1 MSGKQYFAFKSRR
14 GTSVLDW
21 CEVWS
26 TRPNSI
32 LAEPAIARSGLRG
45 FSMVELLVV
54 IVVIGIL
61 AALLLPFLAGAS
73 HRSRVAV
80 DMLNLRTLQIA
91 HYQYAIDSKGRFAD
105 AGLAHGGLE
114 NQEIAWL
121 NLIGEHID
129 IKAHVR
135 SPLDVSPHWTM
146 PIEGTSDRFRRTS
159 YGWNNY
165 LSRTHSPAAAIDP
178 LDAADCLSRVKNPS
192 NTIHFLHMAGTGA
205 YAGADHVHVENWWI
219 SDAHPD
225 APAVLASNQV
235 ETNIVDGEKGSKT
248 AQSNY
253 GFIDGHVQTLS
264 FGETYAT
271 PEWNRFDP
279 KVAGRNF

>member
-1 MSGKQYFAFKSRR
+1 MSERTKVVLNGQVSSRA
-14 GTSVLDW
+14 GV
-21 CEVWS
+21 
-26 TRPNSI
+26 P
-32 LAEPAIARSGLRG
+32 G
-45 FSMVELLVV
+45 FSIVELLAV
-54 IVVIGIL
+54 IVVLGIL
-61 AALLLPFLAGAS
+61 AALLLPSLAAAS
-73 HRSRVAV
+73 HRVHVAV
-80 DMLNLRTLQIA
+80 DKSNLRALQIA
-91 HYQYAIDSKGRFAD
+91 HYQYAIDSNGRFAD
-105 AGLAHGGLE
+105 AGLSHGGLE

-121 NLIGEHID
+121 NLIGEHVD

-135 SPLDVSPHWTM
+135 SPLDLSPHWTM

-165 LSRTHSPAAAIDP
+165 LSRTHSPAAAINP

-192 NTIHFLHMAGTGA
+192 NTIHFLHMTGTGS
-205 YAGADHVHVENWWI
+205 YAGADHVHIENWWI

-253 GFIDGHVQTLS
+253 GFVDGHVETLS
-264 FGETYAT
+264 FGKAYTSPT
-271 PEWNRFDP
+271 SNRFDP
-279 KVAGRNF
+279 EVAGRSF